1 MKILIDAD
9 GCPVVKI
16 TQEIANFNELEVM
29 IFCDSSHALDSKYG
43 NVITVMK
50 GKDSVDFE
58 LIKYVK
64 SNDIV
69 ITQDYGLAA
78 MCLAKGGRVI
88 NQNGMIYTET
98 NIDQLLF
105 SRHESSKIRKSGVR
119 IKGPKKRTKK
129 DNESFELAFKRLIKE
144 EEDQNG
150 VKNI

>member
-9 GCPVVKI
+9 GCPVVKK
-16 TQEIANFNELEVM
+16 TQKIADLNELEVM
-29 IFCDSSHALDSKYG
+29 IFCDSSHALENKFG

-58 LIKYVK
+58 LIKHVK
-64 SNDIV
+64 PKDIIV
-69 ITQDYGLAA
+69 TQDYGLAA

-105 SRHESSKIRKSGVR
+105 SRHVNAKIRKAGVR
-119 IKGPKKRTKK
+119 VRGPKKRNKK
-129 DNESFELAFKRLIKE
+129 DDEAFELAFKRLIKE
-144 EEDQNG
+144 EED
-150 VKNI
+150 